1 MDEVVLQKIGDILG
15 LVEGQDF
22 KTRAKTLLG
31 EERVERDFVSSHSNG
46 VAYFA
51 EKLARFIDMD
61 AGRVEEIRFS
71 AILHDVGKLAIPD
84 DIIKKP
90 GNLDRDEMGV
100 MRQHAEAGAVLL
112 GEDAPQ
118 VVHEVAKYHHERY
131 DGLGYFGLK
140 GEEIPFEARIVQI
153 ADIHDA
159 LVKPR
164 QYKPGMPEAEALLLM
179 TRDNR
184 GGFGRHQSDPFLL
197 RRFVMMRMTDS
208 EFQKGLK
215 AADNEELSS
224 YMNSEPMSD
233 LELKD
238 GLANG
243 WSIAPNGTR
252 TMKYRDS
259 ASGNLKVAEI
269 RSPTDDLIV
278 GPFGERAEHG
288 RYSRPDPENDQRYST
303 SFRY

>member
-61 AGRVEEIRFS
+61 SGRVEEIRFS

-118 VVHEVAKYHHERY
+118 VVHEVSKYHHERY

-197 RRFVMMRMTDS
+197 RRFVMMRMTDP

-215 AADNEELSS
+215 ADDKEELSS

-238 GLANG
+238 GLADG

-269 RSPTDDLIV
+269 RSPTDELIA